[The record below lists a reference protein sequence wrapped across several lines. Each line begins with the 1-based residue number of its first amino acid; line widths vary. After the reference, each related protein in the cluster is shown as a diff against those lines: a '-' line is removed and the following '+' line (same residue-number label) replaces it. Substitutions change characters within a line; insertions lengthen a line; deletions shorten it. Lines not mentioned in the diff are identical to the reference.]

1 MDEAKPLESRLR
13 LRIRSA
19 FFPLAIVCGLI
30 LGCTSTPGPGSGQE
44 SAYTKTVITGKPR
57 AIVFDLTQAWVSEA
71 LNKSRKI
78 IRGVDRKTGRISVEG
93 LLSYT
98 KQIDGGNYNL
108 ELNTL
113 IDIEVRD
120 EQTSFSFRAVNM
132 QLTSDTYAAWTGR
145 LDSLA
150 EDYGAYVSSRAGE

>member
-1 MDEAKPLESRLR
+1 M
-13 LRIRSA
+13 
-19 FFPLAIVCGLI
+19 
-30 LGCTSTPGPGSGQE
+30 
-44 SAYTKTVITGKPR
+44 
-57 AIVFDLTQAWVSEA
+57 FDLTQAWVSEA